1 MITAS
6 AGVPWDNGHTAGRGQ
21 GCGLAQHKILTKVP
35 SHEIVNSDLVVE
47 VRADDE
53 RLGEL
58 LVSRG
63 TIDWRPARSQFV
75 YKLAWHRFDELM
87 QQHGRK
93 QRKP

>member
-1 MITAS
+1 
-6 AGVPWDNGHTAGRGQ
+6 
-21 GCGLAQHKILTKVP
+21 LAQHKILTRVP

-63 TIDWRPARSQFV
+63 TIDWRPARSQYV
-75 YKLAWHRFDELM
+75 YKLAWDQFDRLM
-87 QQHGRK
+87 REGGRR